1 MGMVTIVAMLST
13 YLLAQRELAE
23 EPELVALVVIVVTV
37 IFFVTGHFIIDG
49 FTRVAELSR
58 MKSEFVSITSHQLR
72 SPLAGLQWSIE
83 SILSG
88 KYGALNQRQQD
99 FFTII
104 KESTDRMIKLVSDLL
119 DVSRVE
125 TKEVVIHFTNVSFQ
139 RVIQEVVA
147 DILPLAKASNVDIVL
162 NVPKNIREVSADE
175 LRLRI
180 VVQNIIDNA
189 VKYIMGRGTVTVEL
203 YEKDN
208 VVTLKVSDTGVGIPE
223 QDQKKIFEK
232 FFRAENVKKLKTQ
245 GTGLG
250 MFITRSYVVF
260 MRGTLR
266 MESAEGRGTTF
277 WISFPVAA

>member
-49 FTRVAELSR
+49 FTRIAELSR

-125 TKEVVIHFTNVSFQ
+125 TKEVVIHFTKVSFQ

-208 VVTLKVSDTGVGIPE
+208 AVTLKVSDTGVGIPE

-277 WISFPVAA
+277 WISFPLAA